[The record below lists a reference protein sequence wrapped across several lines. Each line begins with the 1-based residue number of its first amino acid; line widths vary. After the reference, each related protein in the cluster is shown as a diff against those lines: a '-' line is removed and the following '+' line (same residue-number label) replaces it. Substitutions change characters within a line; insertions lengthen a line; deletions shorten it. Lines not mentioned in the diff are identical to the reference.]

1 MQKRVLLKYY
11 GGIALMGIA
20 LAIGL
25 NNILLFSNIAKY
37 SKAYQEAADTIYAL
51 RFWEQI
57 LYTGIVIPIIEEVIF
72 RGVIFRI
79 LRKWFPFVAVAIV
92 SSLAFGLYHGN
103 LVQFVY
109 ASLCGLFL
117 AYLCEKFHS
126 ILAPIVA
133 HVIMNITSCVMTEY
147 QLFSWV
153 FEHEVRILCVTLICV
168 CTFFIILVKIQKVDI
183 TKMLKKYCKE

>member
-11 GGIALMGIA
+11 GCIALMGIV

-25 NNILLFSNIAKY
+25 NNILLCSNIAKY
-37 SKAYQEAADTIYAL
+37 SKAYQEAADTIYSL

-57 LYTGIVIPIIEEVIF
+57 LYTGILIPIIEEIIF

-79 LRKWFPFVAVAIV
+79 LRKWFPFVVVAIV
-92 SSLAFGLYHGN
+92 SSLAFGIYHGN

-117 AYLCEKFHS
+117 AYLCEKFQS
-126 ILAPIVA
+126 IFAPIVA
-133 HVIMNITSCVMTEY
+133 HVIMNLTSCIMTEY

-153 FEHEVRILCVTLICV
+153 FERTTRIVLITAICV
-168 CTFFIILVKIQKVDI
+168 LVFFILFVKIQKVDI